1 MTTPADALLAAGGGF
16 LLAVLW
22 FDLMFDV
29 QALRAPRGAPLPE
42 PSLASIAGYYRRVT
56 IDAQPMPRLVGIVMA
71 MLLGAMLFAP
81 AAWDARRIA
90 SLLLLGVPIA
100 LALTRVF
107 PQARRLATRA
117 DPPAEQSR
125 LARGI
130 AHAHVACLV
139 AITTFLALQ
148 LSK

>member
-1 MTTPADALLAAGGGF
+1 MTDAILAAGGGF

-22 FDLMFDV
+22 LDLMFDV

-42 PSLASIAGYYRRVT
+42 PALASIAGYYQRVT
-56 IDAQPMPRLVGIVMA
+56 IDAQPMPRVVGIVMA
-71 MLLGAMLFAP
+71 ILVGAMLFAP
-81 AAWDARRIA
+81 LPWDARRIA

-107 PQARRLATRA
+107 PQARRLAARA
-117 DPPAEQSR
+117 GTPDEQSR

-130 AHAHVACLV
+130 AHAHVACLL
-139 AITTFLALQ
+139 AIAAFLVLRLAA
-148 LSK
+148 

>member
-1 MTTPADALLAAGGGF
+1 MGDAILAAGGGF

-29 QALRAPRGAPLPE
+29 QALRAPRGAPVPE
-42 PSLASIAGYYRRVT
+42 AALASIAGYYRRVT

-71 MLLGAMLFAP
+71 MLLGALVFGAG
-81 AAWDARRIA
+81 AWDARRIA
-90 SLLLLGVPIA
+90 SLSLLGVPIG

-107 PQARRLATRA
+107 PQARRLALREDA
-117 DPPAEQSR
+117 GDEQSR

-130 AHAHVACLV
+130 AWAHVACLV
-139 AITTFLALQ
+139 AIAAFLAIRLTA
-148 LSK
+148 

>member
-1 MTTPADALLAAGGGF
+1 MATPADAILAAGGGF

-42 PSLASIAGYYRRVT
+42 PALASIAGYYHRVT
-56 IDAQPMPRLVGIVMA
+56 IEAQPMPRLVGIVMA
-71 MLLGAMLFAP
+71 ILLGALAFGAG
-81 AAWDARRIA
+81 AWDARRIA

-107 PQARRLATRA
+107 PQARRLATRV
-117 DPPAEQSR
+117 DPTEEQSR

-139 AITTFLALQ
+139 AIAAFLVLRLAA
-148 LSK
+148 